1 MAKFEQNAISQE
13 TVVTV
18 WNTLRGHNYVVVGID
33 KDTNEMLLLKNNC
46 INQDGSV
53 HRSTTRFHIRR
64 AITALGKTKTTSN
77 VSSAVG
83 FRKLDMDEIE
93 KFAKRVGVKNFGPVK
108 KYVLCPS
115 LIDRRSSLVLY

>member
-1 MAKFEQNAISQE
+1 MTKFEQNTVTQE

-18 WNTLRGHNYVVVGID
+18 WNTLRGHNYVVAGID

-46 INQDGSV
+46 INQDGSI
-53 HRSTTRFHIRR
+53 HKATNRFHLRR

-83 FRKLDMDEIE
+83 FRKLDMAEIE

-115 LIDRRSSLVLY
+115 MVDRRSSLVLY